1 MSYRIRVHFVGH
13 GQDDILTTTIRK
25 SKHSGRVCGVG
36 GAFGLR
42 DYCTLVLHKE
52 VTNHWVKGSWGRW
65 INKWRKEPTNAR

>member
-52 VTNHWVKGSWGRW
+52 VTNH
-65 INKWRKEPTNAR
+65 